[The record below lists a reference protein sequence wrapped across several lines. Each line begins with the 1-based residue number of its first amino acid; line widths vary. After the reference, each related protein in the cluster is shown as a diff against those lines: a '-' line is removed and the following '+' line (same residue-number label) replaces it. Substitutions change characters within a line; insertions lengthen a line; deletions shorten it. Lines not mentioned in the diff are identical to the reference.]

1 MPRLSIWLIRA
12 ALFYLLLGFTFGAL
26 ILIQKGTNLFPT
38 VWQLLPLHIE
48 FLLFGWTL
56 QLIMGTAFWI
66 LPRFAQEPKRGNE
79 TFVGAAFGLLNLG
92 LVLVVGS
99 VVAPG
104 AFGLFLLGRLAEFV
118 GVGVF
123 VLNIWPRVKS
133 FGN

>member
-1 MPRLSIWLIRA
+1 MPRLSVWLIRA
-12 ALFYLLLGFTFGAL
+12 ALLYLLFGFTFGAL

-38 VWQLLPLHIE
+38 TWRLLPLHIE

-79 TFVGAAFGLLNLG
+79 TFVGVAFGLLNVG

-99 VVAPG
+99 VVFPG
-104 AFGLFLLGRLAEFV
+104 ISGLFFIGRLAEFV
-118 GVGVF
+118 GIGAF
-123 VLNIWPRVKS
+123 ILNAWPRVKA